1 MLHYNKNLKEHN
13 MSQVPFDTLE
23 YSKILIDA
31 GMDRPLA
38 EAQAEAQVKIIA
50 SLMQNTLATKDDTKE
65 IKDEITD
72 VRNEITDV
80 RNEITDVRN
89 EITDVRNEITDV
101 RNEIT
106 DVRNEIK
113 DVRNE
118 ITDVKNELKD
128 VRSEIKTLETKLILK
143 MGSIVVVALTALTL
157 IMKIC
162 HF

>member
-101 RNEIT
+101 RNEI
-106 DVRNEIK
+106 K